1 MSYVASILVFNKASA
16 EDLSDQAESR
26 CFVDAV
32 VVFCKLQHLS
42 PTTPIKTQVS
52 YLILGIVVLLSDL
65 VVLVIDFFNWKL
77 LLFFS
82 AFLTQVDLIVATH
95 DLLAEYGLC
104 CLGEGGKGEEGTFLR
119 FAIKH
124 LLALDMKLKSSF
136 SHKES
141 LQCEEV
147 SKNSLV
153 NVSLEESKSD
163 TLGVQMDWTKIDEIN
178 SVKKDVSGGV
188 ISKDIFSCRIHD
200 KDSKEVEC
208 ENRGGAG
215 TDSKL
220 IMVENSSNQLIEC
233 GNELSEDEREELES
247 KIDCA
252 LDQCFFCLYGLHLRS
267 DSSYEDDLVMHKN
280 TSRGDYQ
287 TKEQCAD
294 VFKYVLPY
302 AKSSSVSF
310 LNPYLEVQHVH
321 GILYIKFHLWF
332 YFSKKLW

>member
-1 MSYVASILVFNKASA
+1 
-16 EDLSDQAESR
+16 
-26 CFVDAV
+26 
-32 VVFCKLQHLS
+32 
-42 PTTPIKTQVS
+42 
-52 YLILGIVVLLSDL
+52 
-65 VVLVIDFFNWKL
+65 VIPFFNGKL

-104 CLGEGGKGEEGTFLR
+104 CLGEGGNGEEGTFLR

-136 SHKES
+136 NHKES
-141 LQCEEV
+141 VQCEEV

-163 TLGVQMDWTKIDEIN
+163 TLGIQMDWTKIDEIN
-178 SVKKDVSGGV
+178 SVKKDVSEGV
-188 ISKDIFSCRIHD
+188 SSQDIFFCRAHD

-208 ENRGGAG
+208 ENHGGAG

-220 IMVENSSNQLIEC
+220 IMGENSSNQSIEC

-302 AKSSSVSF
+302 AKASSVSF
-310 LNPYLEVQHVH
+310 LNP
-321 GILYIKFHLWF
+321 
-332 YFSKKLW
+332 